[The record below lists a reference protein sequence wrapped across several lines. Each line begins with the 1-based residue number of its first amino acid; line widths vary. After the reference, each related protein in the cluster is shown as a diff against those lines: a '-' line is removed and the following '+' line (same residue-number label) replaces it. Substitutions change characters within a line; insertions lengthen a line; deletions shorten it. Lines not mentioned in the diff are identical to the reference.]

1 MKKIALLAAVV
12 FATLIAVLALWQLR
26 NIVLLFVVSL
36 AVSAMVRWPIEFLTS
51 RRVPHGL
58 AVAFV
63 FLIGV
68 GVVAAVIFLIAPQL
82 AQQVPALTKELGDAY
97 SRFYMSLIDG
107 PSRTAQLAGQWLPKP
122 SSLGILAN
130 PAATELPVDAAVEVT
145 MSLFDVVAQSLLV
158 IVLSVYWMSDR
169 VSVERLWLSLLPP
182 DRRARARDITRAI
195 GASIGE
201 YLRSEAAQTLL
212 AGVLLYVLFSL
223 IGAKYALVMAVV
235 AALAWLIPIVGAVF
249 AVMVVT
255 LIALLSSPLI
265 VALTV
270 ALTLAVFALL
280 EFVVERKLYQRRRYG
295 SLWAVVIAL
304 AMLDVFGILGLVLAP
319 IAAAVVQIVIEELLR
334 PAPVVAAAK
343 VVPNME
349 ALRTRLTEAQ
359 AELAQLDDPSP
370 RTLGLM
376 KRLSDLLNK
385 TESSFVR
392 Q

>member
-1 MKKIALLAAVV
+1 MKKVVLLAAVV

-36 AVSAMVRWPIEFLTS
+36 AVSAMVRWPIDFLTS
-51 RRVPHGL
+51 RRVPQGL
-58 AVAFV
+58 AIAFV
-63 FLIGV
+63 FLIGI
-68 GVVAAVIFLIAPQL
+68 GVVAGIIFLIGPVL
-82 AQQVPALTKELGDAY
+82 TQQVPALTKELGDAY

-107 PSRTAQLAGQWLPKP
+107 PSRAAQLGGQWLPKP

-130 PAATELPVDAAVEVT
+130 PAAAELPVDAAVEVT

-182 DRRARARDITRAI
+182 DRRARARDISRAI

-223 IGAKYALVMAVV
+223 IGAKYALVMAVF

-249 AVMVVT
+249 AVIVVA

-265 VALTV
+265 VALTI

-295 SLWAVVIAL
+295 SLWSVVIAL

-319 IAAAVVQIVIEELLR
+319 IVAAVVQIVIEELLR
-334 PAPVVAAAK
+334 PAPAVAAAK
-343 VVPNME
+343 PVPNME
-349 ALRTRLTEAQ
+349 ALRTRLAEAQ
-359 AELAQLDDPSP
+359 AELAQMDDPSP

-376 KRLSDLLNK
+376 ERLANLLDK
-385 TESSFVR
+385 TKQVV
-392 Q
+392 

>member
-12 FATLIAVLALWQLR
+12 FATLIAMLALWQLR

-68 GVVAAVIFLIAPQL
+68 GVAAGVIFLIAPQL
-82 AQQVPALTKELGDAY
+82 AQQAPALTRELGDAY
-97 SRFYMSLIDG
+97 SRFYMGLIDSSG
-107 PSRTAQLAGQWLPKP
+107 RGAQLAVQWLPKP
-122 SSLGILAN
+122 SSLGILGN

-169 VSVERLWLSLLPP
+169 VSAERLWLSLLPP
-182 DRRARARDITRAI
+182 DRRARARDITRAM
-195 GASIGE
+195 GASVGE
-201 YLRSEAAQTLL
+201 YLRSEAAQMLL
-212 AGVLLYVLFSL
+212 AGVLLYGLFTL

-249 AVMVVT
+249 AVVIVA
-255 LIALLSSPLI
+255 LIALLSNPLI
-265 VALTV
+265 VALAV
-270 ALTLAVFALL
+270 ALTLVVFALL
-280 EFVVERKLYQRRRYG
+280 EFVIERKLYKRRRYG

-319 IAAAVVQIVIEELLR
+319 IVAAVAQIIIEELLR
-334 PAPVVAAAK
+334 PAPAAAAK
-343 VVPNME
+343 PTPAINLD
-349 ALRTRLTEAQ
+349 ALRTRLAEAR
-359 AELAQLDDPSP
+359 AELATLDDPSP

-376 KRLSDLLNK
+376 ARLSDLLEK
-385 TESSFVR
+385 TE
-392 Q
+392 QTI

>member
-1 MKKIALLAAVV
+1 
-12 FATLIAVLALWQLR
+12 
-26 NIVLLFVVSL
+26 
-36 AVSAMVRWPIEFLTS
+36 
-51 RRVPHGL
+51 L

-68 GVVAAVIFLIAPQL
+68 GVVAGVIFLIAPQL
-82 AQQVPALTKELGDAY
+82 AQQAPALTKELGDAY
-97 SRFYMSLIDG
+97 SRFYMNLIDSPG
-107 PSRTAQLAGQWLPKP
+107 RGAQLAVQWLPKP
-122 SSLGILAN
+122 SSLGILGN

-195 GASIGE
+195 GASVGE

-212 AGVLLYVLFSL
+212 AGVLLYGLFTL

-249 AVMVVT
+249 AVIIVA
-255 LIALLSSPLI
+255 LIALLSNPLI
-265 VALTV
+265 VALAV

-280 EFVVERKLYQRRRYG
+280 EFVVERKLYKRRRYG

-319 IAAAVVQIVIEELLR
+319 IVAAVVQIVIEELLR
-334 PAPVVAAAK
+334 PAPAVAAAR
-343 VVPNME
+343 PALNIE
-349 ALRTRLTEAQ
+349 ALRSRLVEAQ

-376 KRLSDLLNK
+376 ERLSELLDK

-392 Q
+392 H